1 MDSNFYQIL
10 YCIFEWPFDNSG
22 ASLITQLVKISCNA
36 RDAGSIP
43 GLVNSPGEGIGYTLQ
58 YSWASLVAQ
67 MVNNPPVMQDI
78 PEFNP
83 WAGNIAWNREQLP
96 NPVFWPSPQTEEQA
110 TVHGLTK
117 SLTQLHDFHSF
128 MIIFLS
134 FNIMFRSIVLTSFKL
149 LNQSCNPRKCSTLGF
164 IYLSPMYSWVYFT
177 NFSLFVCFIECI
189 LWWFIRRYFHFE
201 MPLSGLKTELW

>member
-1 MDSNFYQIL
+1 MT
-10 YCIFEWPFDNSG
+10 
-22 ASLITQLVKISCNA
+22 LIAQLVKNPPA
-36 RDAGSIP
+36 MQETPGS
-43 GLVNSPGEGIGYTLQ
+43 GRSAEEGIGYTLQ